1 MTRSALLVA
10 LLAGC
15 TATTHTGAPRLTVS
29 RGAPT
34 AVTLEELLALGASA
48 EGCPA
53 GALLKLEG
61 GINDLTAAKLA
72 GELEACKGRTVV
84 ITIDSGGGEIFAAQT
99 MQKAIEAHDRPV
111 LCVVDGL
118 AASAAFVTL
127 QACTTRYM
135 TERSIL
141 MAHEGSVSTGGQS
154 QELTNG
160 AELLRVLNWGM
171 AAFCARRMGIS
182 VETFQ
187 SHVSG
192 GQEWWLS
199 QADAQREHAID
210 GPALNVAEVVRL
222 AAL

>member
-1 MTRSALLVA
+1 MTRTALLLALLV
-10 LLAGC
+10 GC
-15 TATTHTGAPRLTVS
+15 STTHTGAPRQT
-29 RGAPT
+29 GATRSPT
-34 AVTLEELLALGASA
+34 AVTLEELIALGASV

-61 GINDLTAAKLA
+61 GINDLSASKLVS
-72 GELEACKGRTVV
+72 ELEACKGRAVV
-84 ITIDSGGGEIFAAQT
+84 IAIDSGGGEIFAAQT

-127 QACTTRYM
+127 QACTSRYM

-154 QELTNG
+154 TELTNG

-171 AAFCARRMGIS
+171 AAFCARRMGTT
-182 VETFQ
+182 VEAFQ

-192 GQEWWLS
+192 GQEWWFS
-199 QADAQREHAID
+199 QADALREHAID
-210 GPALNVAEVVRL
+210 GPALSVSEVVRL